1 MTKSIKEKK
10 RLLSVSN
17 IRKNGNET
25 KPEDIKVKIKYH
37 SLNKKNSKNKSINKF
52 SKSFESMVGK
62 ILKRNAPRLLVNVAK
77 FLNLYEFELKVRFF
91 HELNVPNRAKK
102 FAVSIDLMHKNH
114 QIGSFCSN
122 WDDFLGK
129 QNLKYVYTAFY
140 KNISLQELLTLDNTI
155 ELLNSD
161 DIFIYSQMSV
171 VRKFKS
177 AFKNIHPH
185 KNTQPTNPTLLGN
198 PNVVFDPLFSSKI
211 KKISNCI
218 AFLFRNELAIPI
230 VTKNINWLCLSCC
243 FGKNIKVF
251 LDAHH
256 TFDGLSVKSGKISR
270 SYAHSID
277 HDVKDSFILNLLKE
291 VEILP
296 NELEYSEKDMTNDE
310 IFNFFEYA
318 SLMKY

>member
-17 IRKNGNET
+17 IKKHGNEIT
-25 KPEDIKVKIKYH
+25 PDDIKVRIKYH

-52 SKSFESMVGK
+52 SKSFELMVGK
-62 ILKRNAPRLLVNVAK
+62 SLKRNAPRLLVNVAK

-91 HELNVPNRAKK
+91 HELTIPNRTKK

-114 QIGSFCSN
+114 QLGSFCSN
-122 WDDFLGK
+122 QNDFLGK

-155 ELLNSD
+155 DILNLD
-161 DIFIYSQMSV
+161 DIFIYSQISA
-171 VRKFKS
+171 VRKFKL
-177 AFKNIHPH
+177 AFKNAYFH
-185 KNTQPTNPTLLGN
+185 KKSQTTNPTLLGN
-198 PNVVFDPLFSSKI
+198 SNVVFNPLFLSKI

-218 AFLFRNELAIPI
+218 TFLFRNELAIPI
-230 VTKNINWLCLSCC
+230 VAKNINWLCLSCC

-256 TFDGLSVKSGKISR
+256 TFDGLSGKSGKISR